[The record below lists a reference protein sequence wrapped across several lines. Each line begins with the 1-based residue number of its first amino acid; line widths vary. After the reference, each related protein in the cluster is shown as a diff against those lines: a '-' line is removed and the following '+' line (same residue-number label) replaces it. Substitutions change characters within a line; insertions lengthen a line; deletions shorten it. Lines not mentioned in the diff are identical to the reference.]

1 MSNRRSG
8 ARQAVLES
16 AIAEFARKGYA
27 GTSILDVLRA
37 TGLSKPTLY
46 YYFDSKAG
54 LFRAILDYAYDEA
67 FRLMQE
73 GTRRK
78 KSCEGQLV
86 EVAAALFVFAEHH
99 KSLLRLLFAT
109 IFAAPEEIPPKCID
123 PAKRRRNFEF
133 VLQIVVEGQKKGE
146 LDSRFDPSDLAHGIL
161 GAISHRARM
170 HLIEPHGRL
179 DDRCAERVTTLFLDG
194 ARKAGPAIR
203 RLVRY

>member
-27 GTSILDVLRA
+27 GASVLDILRA

-46 YYFDSKAG
+46 YYFESKAG
-54 LFRAILDYAYDEA
+54 LFRAILDFAYDEA

-73 GTRRK
+73 GVRGK
-78 KSCEGQLV
+78 KSCEEQLV
-86 EVAAALFVFAEHH
+86 EIASALFTFAEHH
-99 KSLLRLLFAT
+99 QSLLRLVFAT

-133 VLQIVVEGQKKGE
+133 VLKVVCEGQKNGE
-146 LDSRFDPSDLAHGIL
+146 LDSRFEPAELTHGIL

-170 HLIEPHGRL
+170 HLIEPHGPL
-179 DDRCAERVTTLFLDG
+179 DRRRARRVATLFLDG
-194 ARKAGPAIR
+194 ARKR
-203 RLVRY
+203 NQV